1 MLLDAD
7 SCVIENL
14 GRVFTCRGD
23 ALVDDPCVAVENGR
37 VVYAGPRA
45 GCTLDASMRVD
56 GRGLVL
62 TPGLIDCHT
71 HPAFVRARADEF
83 AMRMTG
89 ASYEEIATAGGGI
102 LSSTVAVRGA
112 SLHELTQATARNF
125 ARLRAHGVV
134 ALEGKSGYGLSLEAE
149 LNQLRAIRAAGE
161 TEDMHNVR
169 TCLAAH
175 SLPAEF
181 RGDAAKRAEYLRLVR
196 ETILPQVA
204 REDLAQRADVFCER
218 GVFTPEETRAV
229 AEVALAL
236 GLRVTI
242 HAEQLS
248 DSGGALVA
256 AEVGADS
263 ADHLEFV
270 SDAATH
276 AMREAGVAAV
286 LLPGSTYAL
295 KMSQWADGRRLLDAG
310 LAVALATDF
319 NPGSSPIAN
328 PAFVMNLAVMHCG
341 LTPDEA
347 LAGFMSSAAKA
358 LRLDENEWGVIK
370 PGSRAAFALW
380 DVDHEHEISYYA
392 GSNLCVEVITCRGW
406 RS

>member
-1 MLLDAD
+1 M
-7 SCVIENL
+7 
-14 GRVFTCRGD
+14 
-23 ALVDDPCVAVENGR
+23 
-37 VVYAGPRA
+37 
-45 GCTLDASMRVD
+45 
-56 GRGLVL
+56 
-62 TPGLIDCHT
+62 
-71 HPAFVRARADEF
+71 
-83 AMRMTG
+83 
-89 ASYEEIATAGGGI
+89 
-102 LSSTVAVRGA
+102 
-112 SLHELTQATARNF
+112 
-125 ARLRAHGVV
+125 
-134 ALEGKSGYGLSLEAE
+134 
-149 LNQLRAIRAAGE
+149 
-161 TEDMHNVR
+161 
-169 TCLAAH
+169 
-175 SLPAEF
+175 
-181 RGDAAKRAEYLRLVR
+181 R